1 MQASVASLW
10 LHVRASVREYATLAE
25 QMEQIWRIHKVSL
38 SVAGETLPAAAPADD
53 DDAADGGAAGAG
65 AAGAGAAGAADGD
78 EDGFVAV
85 DGPLDEDSSDS
96 DG

>member
-53 DDAADGGAAGAG
+53 DDAADGGAA
-65 AAGAGAAGAADGD
+65 AGAGAGADGD

-85 DGPLDEDSSDS
+85 DGPVDEDSSDS

>member
-1 MQASVASLW
+1 MQASVALLG

-53 DDAADGGAAGAG
+53 DDAADGGAGAAG
-65 AAGAGAAGAADGD
+65 AAGADGD

-85 DGPLDEDSSDS
+85 DGPVDEDSSDS

>member
-10 LHVRASVREYATLAE
+10 LHVRASVREYAMLAE

-38 SVAGETLPAAAPADD
+38 SVAGETLPAAAPAAD
-53 DDAADGGAAGAG
+53 DDAAAADAS
-65 AAGAGAAGAADGD
+65 ADGD
-78 EDGFVAV
+78 EDGFVTV

>member
-10 LHVRASVREYATLAE
+10 LHVRASVREYAMLAE

-38 SVAGETLPAAAPADD
+38 SVAGETLPAAAPAA
-53 DDAADGGAAGAG
+53 DDAADGAAGGTDAS
-65 AAGAGAAGAADGD
+65 GAADGD
-78 EDGFVAV
+78 EDGFVTV

>member
-10 LHVRASVREYATLAE
+10 LHVRASVREYAMLAE

-38 SVAGETLPAAAPADD
+38 SVAGETLPAAAPADA
-53 DDAADGGAAGAG
+53 DDAADGGAAAG
-65 AAGAGAAGAADGD
+65 ADASADGD

-85 DGPLDEDSSDS
+85 DGPLDEDSDS

>member
-10 LHVRASVREYATLAE
+10 LHVRASVREYAMLAE

-38 SVAGETLPAAAPADD
+38 SVAGETLPAAPTADD
-53 DDAADGGAAGAG
+53 GGGGTGADAS
-65 AAGAGAAGAADGD
+65 ADGD
-78 EDGFVAV
+78 EDGFVTV